1 MIQAG
6 DVLRG
11 KYRLESSIGRGG
23 MGEVFCAL
31 DLQANRRVAVKV
43 VSRTIIGDILMARLQ
58 REAIA
63 AVRVRSDYVP
73 QLLDVDTTEEGEVF
87 LVMELLRGQT
97 LTARL
102 KQRGHLSWE
111 ETASL
116 GADVLRGLID
126 AHAAGVIHRDLKP
139 SNIFLE
145 LARPGSGE
153 RAKILDFGVCKLDAP
168 DGEKLT
174 TTGESVGTVA
184 YMAPEQIRGA
194 SKVDERADLYS
205 FATVVF
211 EALSGKMAHDAA
223 GQMALLASKLERPA
237 LHLADC
243 ALVPLP
249 EALDPLITRMLARDP
264 NERLPTAVDL
274 LRAWKAL
281 GPATHEPRTQP
292 LLSLEPDLGL
302 PGGTQTSLTAGTGTM
317 TRGGQAHSRLPLLVA
332 AGAVAMSLG
341 VFGAMLGARSPQPAG
356 AGGSEDPGAPAAI
369 VAAAADNPRAAGTP
383 GGEEMTPGFVG
394 EAPRP
399 SSPTVGAPAV
409 ATGGAAGDDWVTV
422 SPTGES
428 TRDSGASLASTAGA
442 AAPTARVV
450 RRRYLAGSSKPST
463 QTATTTAAS
472 KPRATEPRIDDKPR
486 Y

>member
-1 MIQAG
+1 VIQVG

-23 MGEVFCAL
+23 MGEVFCAH
-31 DLQANRRVAVKV
+31 DMQANRRVAVKV

-73 QLLDVDTTEEGEVF
+73 QLLDVDTTEDGEVF

-102 KQRGHLSWE
+102 KQRGNLTWE
-111 ETASL
+111 ETLAL
-116 GADVLRGLID
+116 GSDVLHGLID
-126 AHAAGVIHRDLKP
+126 AHAAGVVHRDLKP

-194 SKVDERADLYS
+194 SKVDQRADLYS
-205 FATVVF
+205 FGTVVF
-211 EALSGKMAHDAA
+211 EALSGRMAHDAS

-237 LHLADC
+237 LRLSDCSLA
-243 ALVPLP
+243 PLP
-249 EALDPLITRMLARDP
+249 DGLDSLIARTLARDP
-264 NERLPTAVDL
+264 NERPSTAVEL
-274 LRAWKAL
+274 LGLWESL
-281 GPATHEPRTQP
+281 GHATIEPRTQP
-292 LLSLEPDLGL
+292 VLTLDPDLDGPGL
-302 PGGTQTSLTAGTGTM
+302 PGATQTSLTAGTGTM
-317 TRGGQAHSRLPLLVA
+317 MTRGGHAQSRVPLVVA

-341 VFGAMLGARSPQPAG
+341 VFGAMLGARAPGPQPTGPTSAPPSDELTAFRPADPAGGHAGGTAADPGKTSDELAGAIPGAG
-356 AGGSEDPGAPAAI
+356 AGSAAPGPWVPVPLVVELPA
-369 VAAAADNPRAAGTP
+369 
-383 GGEEMTPGFVG
+383 
-394 EAPRP
+394 
-399 SSPTVGAPAV
+399 
-409 ATGGAAGDDWVTV
+409 
-422 SPTGES
+422 
-428 TRDSGASLASTAGA
+428 DSGANNVRTTATR
-442 AAPTARVV
+442 PV
-450 RRRYLAGSSKPST
+450 RRTFGKST
-463 QTATTTAAS
+463 STGTTTTTRR
-472 KPRATEPRIDDKPR
+472 PATEPRIDDKPR